1 MKKLLFFLVVAGLAW
16 YGWKQYPTLMER
28 RPFHEA
34 VIENSTGTGLTRIRL
49 TVDGQTFVKEEL
61 ADGAK
66 AVFPFRVGRDASFDL
81 VWQWSDRQ
89 GENSWSGGMVPKGPL
104 VQRHFLTIDGDAGV
118 LYRAEHK

>member
-1 MKKLLFFLVVAGLAW
+1 VKKLLFFVIVAALAW
-16 YGWKQYPTLMER
+16 YGWKQYPTLVER

-34 VIENSTGTGLTRIRL
+34 VIQNSTGAELTRVRL

-61 ADGAK
+61 ADGAE

-81 VWQWSDRQ
+81 VWQWGNRP
-89 GENSWSGGMVPKGPL
+89 GESSWSGGMVPKGPM
-104 VQRHFLTIDGDAGV
+104 VQRHILTIDGDAGV